1 MSTVSTFEHSRCHGL
16 TDDGNGLPFR
26 QPPAGRDERR
36 ALADH
41 LAEALWHGAMHL
53 ALAAGELLGLADAGA
68 VVAAEAE
75 ALERVALRQAVP
87 LLRDDPCRHGLC
99 STHAYG
105 EDHVF
110 IPVAQGILLKVRCL
124 IANTRLQEQL
134 VTCGHEEE
142 DDEEDGCGHAARQRH
157 LLDKKN
163 NLSSRCNL
171 SMKMILV
178 GNGRIKS
185 AMFSHCLSLEG
196 INITPDYNYACTL
209 TQNAWPLSYFWLIQ
223 TRLFDFELWPHS
235 VFGCEFYEVATARS
249 ITIN

>member
-1 MSTVSTFEHSRCHGL
+1 MVLHICMILPLSMTYVWAHWSLIYNIKELYKFGSQTNKEVSTVSTFEHSRCHGL

-99 STHAYG
+99 STHAWRG
-105 EDHVF
+105 SRFHPRCSRDS
-110 IPVAQGILLKVRCL
+110 AQG
-124 IANTRLQEQL
+124 
-134 VTCGHEEE
+134 
-142 DDEEDGCGHAARQRH
+142 
-157 LLDKKN
+157 
-163 NLSSRCNL
+163 
-171 SMKMILV
+171 
-178 GNGRIKS
+178 
-185 AMFSHCLSLEG
+185 
-196 INITPDYNYACTL
+196 
-209 TQNAWPLSYFWLIQ
+209 
-223 TRLFDFELWPHS
+223 
-235 VFGCEFYEVATARS
+235 
-249 ITIN
+249 